1 MVELVELSK
10 DETTLMEMLLP
21 ASLASAMRHATPF
34 PAATREAYHRL
45 ADHLQTL
52 LPCVPAPVLAMHLAD
67 PMHSAVT
74 GQYFTGTLVIADL
87 SGFTALS
94 NRLATAG
101 RQGSEEISAI
111 INRLFGMLLDEIY
124 AYGGGVV
131 KFGGDAVTAF
141 FDTGDVGDDH
151 ALRACAAVHAIQVRM
166 HEFADLK
173 TSQGVFSLHLR
184 ISVHSDRIFFT
195 EVGTAGHTT
204 LIMTGR
210 AVNRLMV
217 AQEAAMPGEI
227 ILSDETRR
235 SLSGIHTH
243 QKLPGL
249 HLLTGF
255 TQEPLPPPTR
265 PPVPQAELPVPDMA
279 ALQMLLR
286 RIARLR
292 SYVPYDLPRHFLRA
306 SAGHGEFRPVTL
318 LFANFYAFR
327 KLLALLELSAQ
338 IEHDTTIIGR
348 VLNTYYCQTQSL
360 IRRYGGSV
368 NKVDMATFGDRL
380 MAIFGAPIA
389 HEDDPTRAVQ
399 AALEL
404 RATLDNTDQ
413 ETANLLRTW
422 TETHPEQRPLVQVA
436 QSALRQRIG
445 IAGGVVFAG
454 IVGAPQRYEYTV
466 IGETVNLAARLLDVA
481 REDDILLTSRTYH
494 SVSRLVQA
502 RPLSPQHLKGFAE
515 AIQIYRAIQKRA
527 PTSIPAMLQR
537 ATPLVGRDAALT
549 RLLENAQ
556 QALAPDETA
565 GRVLVL
571 IGEAGVGKSRLAS
584 EAMPTIQ
591 AVTPT
596 VRIVRGE
603 CQSYEQT
610 TPYAV
615 VTRLLPHL
623 LQISPSG
630 GREAGAAPDQ
640 TAQIAAVQQQLE
652 TLVPEWTRFAP
663 LLAPLLHLPIPETE
677 LIRALTP
684 DQRHERLQDLILML
698 CFAVAR
704 RQSLVVLVDNLQWID
719 ASSRALLERLAQE
732 LVEEPLLLVLIYRPF
747 PVLEAGWSDL
757 PHCTVITLENLKPAD
772 SATLLAALLDGD
784 PPAELR
790 TLFAQLDGTP
800 LFQEETVRY
809 LLESGTLQR
818 DRNGNWI
825 ATRPADSI
833 TVPLQIEQLII
844 ARLDRL
850 DEDSRAL
857 LQLAAVIG
865 QHFTRQLL
873 AAVVSANDNGTTLEQ
888 RLHDLVNAAIILP
901 NTDEDQPAYQFKHA
915 LIREV
920 AYGSMLFVHRR
931 RLHARVAAAIEQ
943 IYGDQIEEQHALLAE
958 HYRLARLTDRAFPH
972 FLEAARRAQARY
984 ANDEAIKLYQQAL
997 ATAPWQTHADTP
1009 LELAKA
1015 AIIYENLGD
1024 VLALTGEYSAAREQ
1038 YGELL
1043 GMYNQ
1048 HDLAGYAVQR
1058 AGLQRKIGGTH
1069 EHEGRLEVALLWL
1082 AHATETIETY
1092 RTIPPTDAMQH
1103 EHVRVLSDIGSV
1115 YFRREDLKQAQHY
1128 LEQALAAVAPQG
1140 MEEEQAQILNR
1151 LGGIAY
1157 TRGNMQVARYFVQQS
1172 LAASEQRGDL
1182 VGQAKV
1188 LNNLGNL
1195 TGMQGLFEESIRY
1208 ALRAIEINERIGNRR
1223 ELAITMN
1230 NIGWAFY
1237 DMENYQEAHNYF
1249 SQAVKQAVEIH
1260 DKYHQMLA
1268 LLNLGDVL
1276 IALQQLDEAENTVFR
1291 SQFLAAQMD
1300 LPAKQLDCHTM
1311 LSEIALQRNDLAGN
1325 LTEYQEGLALDVD
1338 PQSEEY
1344 GRFQRLEARIAA
1356 AQGNRER
1363 AVALLQANAQL
1374 FTELQNMP
1382 EVKRTRK
1389 LLTELTVEPEQV
1401 PEQRSTPGEAG

>member
-10 DETTLMEMLLP
+10 DETMLMEMLLP
-21 ASLASAMRHATPF
+21 ASLASALRRATPF
-34 PAATREAYHRL
+34 PAATREAYTRL
-45 ADHLQTL
+45 SEYLQTL
-52 LPCVPAPVLAMHLAD
+52 IPFVPAPVLATHLAD
-67 PMHSAVT
+67 PTHSALT

-94 NRLATAG
+94 TQLATAG
-101 RQGSEEISAI
+101 RQGSEEIGTI

-124 AYGGGVV
+124 THGGGVV
-131 KFGGDAVTAF
+131 KFGGATVTAF
-141 FDTGDVGDDH
+141 FAARDAGDDH
-151 ALRACAAVHAIQVRM
+151 ALRACAAAHAMQVRM
-166 HEFADLK
+166 RTFANLE
-173 TSQGVFSLHLR
+173 TSQGNVGLQLQ
-184 ISVHSDRIFFT
+184 ISVHSDRVFFT

-210 AVNRLMV
+210 AVNRLMM
-217 AQEAAMPGEI
+217 AQEATMPGEI
-227 ILSDETRR
+227 VLSDETRR
-235 SLSGIHTH
+235 GLPGVHTR

-255 TQEPLPPPTR
+255 TQEPRPLPTR
-265 PPVPQAELPVPDMA
+265 PAVWQPEPPDMA

-292 SYVPYDLPRHFLRA
+292 SYVPYDLPRRFLHPPV
-306 SAGHGEFRPVTL
+306 GHGEFRPVTL

-348 VLNTYYCQTQSL
+348 VLNTYYCHTQSL
-360 IRRYGGSV
+360 IRRYGGSI

-389 HEDDPTRAVQ
+389 HGDDPARAVQ

-413 ETANLLRTW
+413 ETANLLRAW
-422 TETHPEQRPLVQVA
+422 TETHPEQRPLLRVA
-436 QSALRQRIG
+436 QSALRQRIS
-445 IAGGVVFAG
+445 IASGVVFAG
-454 IVGAPQRYEYTV
+454 IVGTPQRHEYTV
-466 IGETVNLAARLLDVA
+466 IGETVNLAARLLDIT
-481 REDDILLTSRTYH
+481 RENDVLLTSRVYH
-494 SVSRLVQA
+494 SVRGRVKA
-502 RPLSPQHLKGFAE
+502 TPLPPQHLKGFT
-515 AIQIYRAIQKRA
+515 QSVPVYQAIQKRA

-549 RLLENAQ
+549 RLLEHAQ
-556 QALAPDETA
+556 QALAPAETA

-571 IGEAGVGKSRLAS
+571 TGEAGVGKSRLAS

-591 AVTPT
+591 AITPT

-615 VTRLLPHL
+615 VTRLLHQL
-623 LQISPSG
+623 LQMGASSG
-630 GREAGAAPDQ
+630 PGGTAAPDRTVQ
-640 TAQIAAVQQQLE
+640 ATVVQQQLE

-684 DQRHERLQDLILML
+684 DQRHERLQDLILLL

-747 PVLEAGWSDL
+747 PALEAGWTDL
-757 PHCTVITLENLKPAD
+757 PHCTIITLDNLTPAD

-818 DRNGNWI
+818 DRNGNWV

-833 TVPLQIEQLII
+833 AVPLQIEQLII

-857 LQLAAVIG
+857 IQLAAVIG

-873 AAVVSANDNGTTLEQ
+873 AAVVSPGDDILEQ
-888 RLHDLVNAAIILP
+888 RLDALVNAAIILP
-901 NTDEDQPAYQFKHA
+901 DTDAAQPTYQFKHA

-943 IYGDQIEEQHALLAE
+943 IYDDQLAEQHALLAE

-972 FLEAARRAQARY
+972 FLEAARRTQARY

-997 ATAPWQTHADTP
+997 ATAPWQTRADTP

-1015 AIIYENLGD
+1015 AMIYEHLGD
-1024 VLALTGEYSAAREQ
+1024 VLALIGEYTAAREQ

-1043 GMYNQ
+1043 SMYNQ
-1048 HDLAGYAVQR
+1048 HDPAEYAVQR

-1069 EHEGRLEVALLWL
+1069 EHEGRLEIALLWL

-1092 RTIPPTDAMQH
+1092 RTIPPTDAMQR
-1103 EHVRVLSDIGSV
+1103 EHVRVLSDTGWV

-1128 LEQALAAVAPQG
+1128 LEQALAAVAPQS

-1172 LAASEQRGDL
+1172 LAVSEQRGDL
-1182 VGQAKV
+1182 VGQAKT
-1188 LNNLGNL
+1188 LNNLGIL
-1195 TGMQGLFEESIRY
+1195 TDNQGLLTESIQY
-1208 ALRAIEINERIGNRR
+1208 TLRAIEINEQIGNRR
-1223 ELAITMN
+1223 LLALTKN
-1230 NIGWAFY
+1230 NIGWVFY
-1237 DMENYQEAHNYF
+1237 NMEKYQEAHDYLH
-1249 SQAVKQAVEIH
+1249 QAVRQATEVR
-1260 DKYHQMLA
+1260 DMYHQMLA
-1268 LLNLGDVL
+1268 LFNLGCVL
-1276 IALQQLDEAENTVFR
+1276 TALQQLNAAEQTIFR
-1291 SQFLAAQMD
+1291 SQFIAAQMN
-1300 LPAKQLDCHTM
+1300 LSAEQLDCYTV
-1311 LSEIALQRNDLAGN
+1311 LGEIALQRGDLAGA

-1356 AQGNRER
+1356 AQGDRER
-1363 AVALLQANAQL
+1363 AVALLQANEQL
-1374 FTELQNMP
+1374 FTELQNIP

-1389 LLTELTVEPEQV
+1389 LLAELTAEPEQV
-1401 PEQRSTPGEAG
+1401 PEQSSSPGEAGS